1 MNTERAGSVTGP
13 AAQTLEQRIK
23 RLEDIEA
30 VKDVTARYADAVNK
44 GWNGKTID
52 LAAIASVFAAD
63 ARYEIRDMGI
73 ATAGVDAIIAS
84 LPRSTSMVEFSMH
97 AFLSPVIT
105 LDGDTASG
113 SWLMWIA
120 SVIDNA
126 PRAVYMSADM
136 TYTRTDQGWR
146 IQTVDIHYGL
156 RLPPDEQPV

>member
-1 MNTERAGSVTGP
+1 MNTGRAGSVTGP
-13 AAQTLEQRIK
+13 AAQT
-23 RLEDIEA
+23 
-30 VKDVTARYADAVNK
+30 
-44 GWNGKTID
+44 
-52 LAAIASVFAAD
+52 
-63 ARYEIRDMGI
+63 
-73 ATAGVDAIIAS
+73 TAGVDAIIAS

-105 LDGDTASG
+105 TLDRDTASG

-136 TYTRTDQGWR
+136 TYTRTDAGWR